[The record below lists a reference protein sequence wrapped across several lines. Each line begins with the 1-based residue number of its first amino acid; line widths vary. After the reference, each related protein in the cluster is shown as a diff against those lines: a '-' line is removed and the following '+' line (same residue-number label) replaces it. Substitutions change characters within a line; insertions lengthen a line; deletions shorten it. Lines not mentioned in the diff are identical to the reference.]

1 MRAKLTFRLDWKH
14 LITLPLI
21 MAVFWVFTLILP
33 DDFRIEDVG
42 SLIVVSAL
50 YYILLV
56 LVLLVILMI
65 GICMRRQSLAI
76 VTAIF
81 VSFIA
86 GAPILLLLNGITNGF
101 WISDFWVALTVSI
114 VTSMV
119 LIGYEVAICRE

>member
-21 MAVFWVFTLILP
+21 MAVLWVFTLILP
-33 DDFRIEDVG
+33 DDLRIEDVG

-76 VTAIF
+76 VIAIF
-81 VSFIA
+81 VSLFA

-114 VTSMV
+114 VSSMV
-119 LIGYEVAICRE
+119 LIGYEVAINRE